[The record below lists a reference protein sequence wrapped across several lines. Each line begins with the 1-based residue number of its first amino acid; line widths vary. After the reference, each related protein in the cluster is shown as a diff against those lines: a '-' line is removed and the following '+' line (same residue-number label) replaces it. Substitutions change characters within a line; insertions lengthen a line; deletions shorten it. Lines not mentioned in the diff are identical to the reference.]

1 MSGNTSIESKLK
13 HLDDLYAQNKIDEAE
28 RFLQR
33 EINDDNNP
41 ILAKISLNNELMG
54 IYRNKGN
61 KDACMK
67 QVMQQMVWMAD
78 SAGALDPVSE
88 ATLYLNIA
96 NAYQAFDMLEDS
108 YDILCMVEEK
118 YNSTP
123 DREDFHMASLY
134 NNKAVVLI
142 KLNDLDQAE
151 VYFKMALKI
160 LKTLREAEDEIA
172 VTYQNLSNI
181 YSTKGKYNLAL
192 DTAKKGADLLA
203 SIGMAVS
210 YHSGAIANSMAMIYH
225 AMGDYE
231 NALAYFQ
238 KSADIILK
246 VYGDCGLYRSIL
258 SSMDAV
264 KQKMH

>member
-1 MSGNTSIESKLK
+1 MNVDSKLK

-28 RFLQR
+28 KFLVR
-33 EINDDNNP
+33 EINDINNSVL
-41 ILAKISLNNELMG
+41 IKISLNNELMG

-67 QVMQQMVWMAD
+67 QVTQQLIWIAD
-78 SAGALDPVSE
+78 VESELDPVSE
-88 ATLYLNIA
+88 GTLYLNIA
-96 NAYQAFDMLEDS
+96 NAFQAFDMLEDS
-108 YDILCMVEEK
+108 YDILNKVEDI
-118 YNSTP
+118 YNNNP

-142 KLNDLDQAE
+142 KLKDLDQAE

-160 LKTLREAEDEIA
+160 LKTLRESEDEIA
-172 VTYQNLSNI
+172 VTYQNLANI
-181 YSTKGKYNLAL
+181 YTSKGKYSLAL
-192 DTAKKGADLLA
+192 DTARKGLDLLD

-210 YHSGAIANSMAMIYH
+210 YHAGAIANSMAMTYH

-231 NALAYFQ
+231 NALACFNR
-238 KSADIILK
+238 SAEIILK

-258 SSMDAV
+258 KSAEAV
-264 KQKMH
+264 KEKMK